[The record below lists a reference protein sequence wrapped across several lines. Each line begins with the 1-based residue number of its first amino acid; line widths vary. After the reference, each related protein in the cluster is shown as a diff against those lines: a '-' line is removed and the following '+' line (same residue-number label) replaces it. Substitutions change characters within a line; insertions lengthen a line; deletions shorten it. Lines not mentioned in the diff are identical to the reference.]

1 MQRDSLS
8 TKQDPFEANSG
19 PGHVVTRT
27 KFTRG
32 GGVISCECRSGDNDG
47 STIDAGHYAAGIIKS
62 LGCVN
67 DDLLC
72 QEIHA
77 HARRHK
83 RRLEDQRLAFLSEE

>member
-1 MQRDSLS
+1 MQHKNVN
-8 TKQDPFEANSG
+8 TVQDPFEANSG

-32 GGVISCECRSGDNDG
+32 GGIISCECRAEDNDS
-47 STIDAGHYAAGIIKS
+47 STFDAGYHAAGIIKS
-62 LGCVN
+62 LGCLN

-83 RRLEDQRLAFLSEE
+83 QRLEDQR